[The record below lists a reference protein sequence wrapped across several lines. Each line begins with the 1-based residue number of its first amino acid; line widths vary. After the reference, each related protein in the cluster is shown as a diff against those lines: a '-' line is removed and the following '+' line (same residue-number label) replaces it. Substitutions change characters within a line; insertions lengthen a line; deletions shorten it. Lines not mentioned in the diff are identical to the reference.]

1 MPSLNQIGSIFAS
14 RLNRPFDDQLK
25 AEFKPLFINEI
36 SLLIRR
42 SIDANGIDSMYI
54 ASFVVDLIKVD
65 ELDNIG
71 DAGEYNIL
79 RSVNRIP
86 IPIRYKTPVPFI
98 FVGSRDNGLSFG
110 YVNSYNKSFTKE
122 LPYIGSAI
130 TYTYVNG
137 YLYIYNNTK
146 LDKVRVTAPYASFN
160 LITNNV
166 TGSNGIPYDD
176 DMELPYPEDLINTC
190 IFNLLQG
197 IFGGIDTKDKVEATH
212 LDNQ

>member
-42 SIDANGIDSMYI
+42 SIDANGIDAMYI

-65 ELDNIG
+65 ALDNIG
-71 DAGEYNIL
+71 TTGEHNIL
-79 RSVNRIP
+79 RSINRIP

-98 FVGSRDNGLSFG
+98 YVGSVDNELPFG
-110 YVNSYNKSFTKE
+110 YINSHEANFTKH

-130 TYTYVNG
+130 TYTYPNG
-137 YLYIYNNTK
+137 YIYVRNNIK
-146 LDKVRVTAPYASFN
+146 LDKLRVTAPYASFN
-160 LITNNV
+160 LITDNV

-190 IFNLLQG
+190 ILNLLQG

>member
-42 SIDANGIDSMYI
+42 SIDANGVDAMYI
-54 ASFVVDLIKVD
+54 ASFVVDLVKVD

-71 DAGEYNIL
+71 DVGEHNVL
-79 RSVNRIP
+79 RSANRIP
-86 IPIRYKTPVPFI
+86 LPIRYKTASPFI
-98 FVGSRDNGLSFG
+98 FVGTEDSSISFG
-110 YVNSYNKSFTKE
+110 YVVSYTTPFAKY
-122 LPYIGSAI
+122 LPYIGDNI
-130 TYTYVNG
+130 IYDFTNQ
-137 YLYIYNNTK
+137 YIYIKNNIK
-146 LDKVRVTAPYASFN
+146 LNKIRVTAPYASFN

-190 IFNLLQG
+190 ILNLLQG